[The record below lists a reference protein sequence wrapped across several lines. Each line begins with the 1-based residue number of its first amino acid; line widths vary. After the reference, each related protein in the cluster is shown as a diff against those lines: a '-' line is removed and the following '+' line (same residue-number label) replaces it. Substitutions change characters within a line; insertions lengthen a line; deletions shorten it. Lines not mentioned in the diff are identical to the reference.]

1 MKLVCFP
8 WAGGSSALYAPWLK
22 HPTITHAFSAIICVD
37 YPCRASR
44 MDQEPIGKCNLSLSL
59 QFIWKHN
66 LTVIVFTS
74 HPLQNYIFAGNIDPL
89 VDDILEH
96 YECFGDNNT
105 EEIVL
110 FGHSFGAIV
119 VFEVAKRLEERGDKR
134 VKAVFVSASGK

>member
-1 MKLVCFP
+1 MY
-8 WAGGSSALYAPWLK
+8 LYPFHYNIRK
-22 HPTITHAFSAIICVD
+22 
-37 YPCRASR
+37 
-44 MDQEPIGKCNLSLSL
+44 Q
-59 QFIWKHN
+59 N
-66 LTVIVFTS
+66 LTVIVLLLLPTS
-74 HPLQNYIFAGNIDPL
+74 HPLQNYIFAGHIDPL